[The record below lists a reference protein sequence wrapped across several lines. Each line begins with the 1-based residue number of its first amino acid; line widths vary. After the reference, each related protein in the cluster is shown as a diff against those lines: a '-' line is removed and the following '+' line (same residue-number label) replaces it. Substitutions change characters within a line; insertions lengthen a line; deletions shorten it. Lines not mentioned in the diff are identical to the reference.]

1 MALLKFFRGNKA
13 KYNITTHADCV
24 FFALDTKEIIMNG
37 NSYGVHS
44 AGPTKTIQSVTY
56 TAPGTIQ
63 INYNTGTP
71 DVVNLQNAVAGAT
84 PSASRGGLM
93 TADQAFK
100 LETLSSSGGAP
111 NVIESIALDG
121 VDLVPVNKKV
131 NIDTSAIRNSI
142 AQNKVVAK
150 DKSVD
155 VVPGSGQGPSAQP
168 TKISVKVDSKA
179 GNILNVGN
187 NGLYAS
193 LQLKKLNGPFT
204 EADVAVRYQLTGIKG
219 DGSEYALGTPL
230 DIKYDRFLKTVEFSF
245 IPIGYEG
252 EGNEALKFTFVTND
266 GSDSVVY
273 VDVTRLVQGVVAGDG
288 LEVAPNK
295 SLKIKLTASS
305 IEQVV
310 TGKPLA
316 KVSAAGLDLEGVGA
330 ALKNATA
337 VMAKPAGHVRVMA
350 KAVPQHKIPVV
361 EIEEYDIASAK
372 ELQTTKEELLQKIN
386 ALGSGGPALTAGNGT
401 EVVSNKINVKLAPS
415 AQENLFEKG
424 PLFTVGAAGV
434 ESTGLVKVLN
444 ELHQDIAALKAGSDY
459 LSWYEEP

>member
-63 INYNTGTP
+63 INYNTGAP
-71 DVVNLQNAVAGAT
+71 DVVNLQNAIAGAT

-131 NIDTSAIRNSI
+131 NIDTSVIRNSI

-168 TKISVKVDSKA
+168 TKIGVKVDSKA

-193 LQLKKLNGPFT
+193 LALKKLNGPFT
-204 EADVAVRYQLTGIKG
+204 EVDVAVRYQLVGIKG
-219 DGSEYALGTPL
+219 DGTEYSLGTPL
-230 DIKYDRFLKTVEFSF
+230 DIKYDRFLKMVELST
-245 IPIGYEG
+245 IPTGQAG
-252 EGNEALKFTFVTND
+252 AGNDALKFIFVTND

-273 VDVTRLVQGVVAGDG
+273 VDVAQLAQSAVAGDG
-288 LEVAPNK
+288 LEVDPNR
-295 SLKIKLTASS
+295 SLKIKLTPSS
-305 IEQVV
+305 VEQVV

-316 KVSAAGLDLEGVGA
+316 KVSAAGLDLDGVGA
-330 ALKNATA
+330 ALKTATA
-337 VMAKPAGHVRVMA
+337 VKAKPTGHVRTVISS
-350 KAVPQHKIPVV
+350 VPQHRIPVV
-361 EIEEYDIASAK
+361 EIQEEDIASDK
-372 ELQTTKEELLQKIN
+372 ELKTTKQELLQKIN

-401 EVVSNKINVKLAPS
+401 EVVSSKINVKLAPS

-424 PLFTVGAAGV
+424 SLFTVSTAGV
-434 ESTGLVKVLN
+434 DSTGLVKVLM
-444 ELHQDIAALKAGSDY
+444 ELHQDIANLKAGSEH